1 MVSKVQRGNKSENEC
16 VELHKKLCP
25 NCVVMKAQRTMKP
38 VFIKGK
44 TVFLSQANDFFGL
57 FDIIILSPAK
67 TKLFIQVKS
76 NPSHVPEAYRNCLE
90 FYNKYLNED
99 DAICVALRIPNKG
112 WKMKA
117 YSMKEGEVIT
127 YFKLNGDRVD
137 IL

>member
-90 FYNKYLNED
+90 FYNKYLNEA
-99 DAICVALRIPNKG
+99 DAICVALRIPKKG

-117 YSMKEGEVIT
+117 YSMKEGEVTT
-127 YFKLNGDRVD
+127 YFKLNGERVD
-137 IL
+137 KL

>member
-25 NCVVMKAQRTMKP
+25 KCVIMKAQRTMKP
-38 VFIKGK
+38 IYIKGK
-44 TVFLSQANDFFGL
+44 QVFVSQSNDFFGL
-57 FDIIILSPAK
+57 FDIIMLSPAK
-67 TKLFIQVKS
+67 TKMFIQVKS

-99 DAICVALRIPNKG
+99 DAICVALRIPKKG

-117 YSMKEGEVIT
+117 YSMEDGEVIT
-127 YFKLNGDRVD
+127 YFKLNGERVD

>member
-76 NPSHVPEAYRNCLE
+76 NPSHVPEAYRNCLG

-99 DAICVALRIPNKG
+99 DAISIALRIPKKG
-112 WKMKA
+112 WKIKA
-117 YSMKEGEVIT
+117 YSSIGGEQIA
-127 YFKLNGDRVD
+127 YYNLKGERVD

>member
-1 MVSKVQRGNKSENEC
+1 MVSKVQRGNKNENEC

-44 TVFLSQANDFFGL
+44 TVFLSQSNDFFGL

-90 FYNKYLNED
+90 FYNNYLNED
-99 DAICVALRIPNKG
+99 DAISIALRIPKKG

-117 YSMKEGEVIT
+117 YSMKDGEVIT
-127 YFKLNGDRVD
+127 YFKLNGERVD
-137 IL
+137 KL